1 MAFTTPLNYKCMV
14 LSLIMLALATLYIAF
29 AKGGIYSLE
38 IISGSSKIIK
48 FWDIFWIF
56 LGIGIAVFAEQI
68 KVPFVCWAGIAI
80 ALLGIQQEVFRDMR
94 EDSEA
99 CILDGVAD
107 AVFVPEFLIDGIP
120 MVRIVFQQSDMCFWA
135 VYVGEDE
142 LELHKEYEGFA
153 VCIVYDN
160 RGRPDYLCCE

>member
-1 MAFTTPLNYKCMV
+1 MI
-14 LSLIMLALATLYIAF
+14 LSLIMLSLATLYIALV
-29 AKGGIYSLE
+29 KGGIYSLE

-48 FWDIFWIF
+48 IWDIFWIF
-56 LGIGIAVFAEQI
+56 LGIVIAVFAEQI
-68 KVPFVCWAGIAI
+68 KVPVVCWAGIAV
-80 ALLGIQQEVFRDMR
+80 ALLGIQQEAFKDMR
-94 EDSEA
+94 ENSEA

-107 AVFVPEFLIDGIP
+107 AVFIPEFLIDGIP

-135 VYVGEDE
+135 VYVGEEE
-142 LELHKEYEGFA
+142 LELHKKYKDFA